1 MTDSPSP
8 QPLPSIDTDLLDR
21 VEKEIQDRQFSLPA
35 LPDTA
40 AKVSKAISDPDVTIA
55 QVSKIVTADPVLSGR
70 LIQVANSPIFQGLK
84 RIEDLKLAI
93 SRLGLVCVRNLVIS
107 LTVNKLF
114 HIKSNTIIK
123 KKLRECWATSVKVAA
138 ISEVIAR
145 GRWRI
150 DPSEALLVG
159 LLHNIGA
166 VPLLNKL
173 AEPKFGVT
181 DQATVNQVLA
191 NLEPQLSK
199 WIMEHWHLRPDLAC
213 VPVLLS
219 DVYKEHAGPANYA
232 DIIQIARLHAI
243 RNSSHPLAN
252 IKWTNVP
259 AFQKLEMTPEES
271 LEAIRQAQG
280 EIRTVMSLLDSGQ

>member
-1 MTDSPSP
+1 MTDSPTP
-8 QPLPSIDTDLLDR
+8 QQLPDIDTDLLDR

-40 AKVSKAISDPDVTIA
+40 AKVSKAISNPEVTIA
-55 QVSKIVTADPVLSGR
+55 QVAKIVTADPVLSGR

-114 HIKSNTIIK
+114 HIKSNTLIK
-123 KKLRECWATSVKVAA
+123 KKLKECWANSVKVAA
-138 ISEVIAR
+138 IAEVIAR

-150 DPSEALLVG
+150 EPSEALLVG
-159 LLHNIGA
+159 LLHNIGS

-173 AEPKFGVT
+173 AEPKFGEVT
-181 DQATVNQVLA
+181 ENTINQVLI

-213 VPVLLS
+213 VPVLLQ
-219 DVYKEHAGPANYA
+219 DIYKPHAGPANYT

-243 RNSSHPLAN
+243 RNTNHPYAK
-252 IKWTNVP
+252 IKWASVP
-259 AFQKLEMTPEES
+259 SFQKLEMTPEES
-271 LEAIRQAQG
+271 MEAIRQAQG
-280 EIRTVMSLLDSGQ
+280 EIRSVMALLDSGN

>member
-1 MTDSPSP
+1 MTDLN
-8 QPLPSIDTDLLDR
+8 QNFDHDLLER
-21 VEKEIQDRQFSLPA
+21 IENEIQDRQFSLPA

-40 AKVSKAISDPDVTIA
+40 AKVGKAIADPDVTAA
-55 QVSKIVTADPVLSGR
+55 QVAKIVTADPVLSGR
-70 LIQVANSPIFQGLK
+70 LIQVANSPIFQGMK
-84 RIEDLKLAI
+84 RIEDLKTAI

-114 HIKSNTIIK
+114 HVKSNPIIK
-123 KKLRECWATSVKVAA
+123 TKLRQAWANSVKVAA
-138 ISEVIAR
+138 IGEVIAR

-150 DPSEALLVG
+150 DSSEALLVG

-173 AEPKFGVT
+173 AEPKFNVT
-181 DQATVNQVLA
+181 DDATIDQVLL

-213 VPVLLS
+213 VPVLLQ
-219 DVYKEHAGPANYA
+219 DVYKAHSGPANYT

-243 RNSSHPLAN
+243 RNSSHPLA
-252 IKWTNVP
+252 KLRWDNVP
-259 AFQKLEMTPEES
+259 AFKKLEMTPDES
-271 LEAIRQAQG
+271 LEAIKEAQS
-280 EIRTVMSLLDSGQ
+280 EIRSVMTLLDGPAKT